1 MSAASGKS
9 HLTAPQFP
17 YSFRV
22 QPTNETAYAVY
33 PWLKST
39 FPNVKRVAHMNPS
52 DEAGFTE
59 SEDRRMIAERNGFT
73 NVGNEY
79 FKRGSTDM
87 YPVATRLVG
96 FTPDLIDFGGTIGR
110 DQGLAAKALRE
121 LGYTGRIMLG
131 YSDAKSFV
139 DIAGKDAAEGTILF
153 DTLAAPQNPAE
164 KEFNDWWLAKYGP
177 P

>member
-39 FPNVKRVAHMNPS
+39 FPDVKRVAHMNPS

-59 SEDRRMIAERNGFT
+59 SEDRRMIAERKGFT
-73 NVGNEY
+73 NVGSEY

-96 FTPDLIDFGGTIGR
+96 FNPDMIDFRGTIGRSPGQVGLHPDMIDFGGTIGR

-121 LGYTGRIMLG
+121 LGYTGRILLG

-139 DIAGKDAAEGTILF
+139 DIAGPDAAEGTLLF
-153 DTLAAPQNPAE
+153 DTLA
-164 KEFNDWWLAKYGP
+164 
-177 P
+177 